1 VAHYFQSWLYCVMSS
16 AAEMATTGDDSE
28 DGFLAFAVDGDAHIS
43 VNDGLGPA
51 LLTNVPAPW
60 MAMQYVDKRVAPL
73 VRFHNE
79 MLSFVEY
86 ITPTVLEYKTR
97 DVVLSEL
104 TRIVKDL
111 WPGAQV
117 TIFGSQ
123 LTRILTPTSDLDLA
137 ILGVPEPRGSERSP
151 LDVLGD
157 AIIAQG
163 NVTYCEVI
171 HSAKVPI
178 VKLDH
183 KLGISVDICLN
194 NDSGLHTGAYIKQM
208 VDAFPPL
215 RPLTMVLKVFL
226 SQRRLNETYT
236 GGIGSFVLSSLIVSF
251 LQQRI
256 RLCKSRDVT
265 LSWNLGSLLLDFLQ
279 LYGSS
284 FNYVHTGI
292 SITNNGSYFEKRR
305 RSGGEWGADPGRP
318 NLLSIENPMQPELD
332 MGRNSFQMPKIRRA
346 FEHALQL
353 LSAALSN
360 PDCDSYLSF
369 FIRTDDP
376 MLKDRHVNL
385 LSTKGRMTQKFI
397 DPGSSG
403 KDVESGPAAEDDS
416 DDEDDVTAGDRDL
429 AGAGAAG
436 RGDSDGAAS
445 APSDEPDGD
454 LSFSALADNGDDYD
468 DDDDEDEEEDEEDE
482 EQSKKKRRRVE
493 SMRGQGGQGGGS
505 DQHDYDEDEDQDQD
519 QDQEEKDEDNHDMS
533 DSRYDHGGKRG
544 RSGW

>member
-1 VAHYFQSWLYCVMSS
+1 MR
-16 AAEMATTGDDSE
+16 AANTFVCSVYGDMADTLTTGDSAE
-28 DGFLAFAVDGDAHIS
+28 DGFLAFAIDGDAHTS
-43 VNDGLGPA
+43 GNDGSGPA

-60 MAMQYVDKRVAPL
+60 LAMQYVDKRVAPL

-111 WPGAQV
+111 WPEAQV

-137 ILGVPEPRGSERSP
+137 ILGVPEPKGSERSP

-194 NDSGLHTGAYIKQM
+194 NDSGLHTGAYIKHM

-251 LQQRI
+251 LQHRI

-279 LYGSS
+279 LYGTS

-305 RSGGEWGADPGRP
+305 RSGGEWGANPGRP
-318 NLLSIENPMQPELD
+318 NMLSIENPMQPELD

-353 LSAALSN
+353 LSAALTN
-360 PDCDSYLSF
+360 QDCDSYLSF

-376 MLKDRHVNL
+376 MLKDRNVNL
-385 LSTKGRMTQKFI
+385 LSTKGRMNQRFI
-397 DPGSSG
+397 EPGG
-403 KDVESGPAAEDDS
+403 RDVESGPAADDS
-416 DDEDDVTAGDRDL
+416 DDEDN
-429 AGAGAAG
+429 GAAAG
-436 RGDSDGAAS
+436 GEGDGDGGGDSDGGAS

-454 LSFSALADNGDDYD
+454 LAFSALADNDDYR
-468 DDDDEDEEEDEEDE
+468 EEDEEDE
-482 EQSKKKRRRVE
+482 EEQSKKKKRRVE
-493 SMRGQGGQGGGS
+493 SLQGQGGNL
-505 DQHDYDEDEDQDQD
+505 QHDEDDKDEEGEEEEK
-519 QDQEEKDEDNHDMS
+519 QEEEDDMT
-533 DSRYDHGGKRG
+533 DSRYLDHGKRG

>member
-1 VAHYFQSWLYCVMSS
+1 
-16 AAEMATTGDDSE
+16 MADAVTTGDSAE
-28 DGFLAFAVDGDAHIS
+28 DGFLAFAADGDVRATGTAS
-43 VNDGLGPA
+43 ESGPV

-60 MAMQYVDKRVAPL
+60 LAMQFVDKHVAPL
-73 VRFHNE
+73 VRLHNE
-79 MLSFVEY
+79 ILSFVEY

-97 DVVLSEL
+97 DIVLSEL
-104 TRIVKDL
+104 TNIAKDL
-111 WPGAQV
+111 WPEAKV

-137 ILGVPEPRGSERSP
+137 ILNVPEPKGSQRSP

-251 LQQRI
+251 LQHRI
-256 RLCKSRDVT
+256 RLSKAREVT

-279 LYGSS
+279 LYGTS

-305 RSGGEWGADPGRP
+305 RSGGEWGVNPGRP
-318 NLLSIENPMQPELD
+318 NMLSIENPMQPDLD

-353 LSAALSN
+353 LSAALAN
-360 PDCDSYLSF
+360 FDCDSYLSF

-376 MLKDRHVNL
+376 IFKDRQTNL
-385 LSTKGRMTQKFI
+385 LSTKGRVNQRFI
-397 DPGSSG
+397 EPGG
-403 KDVESGPAAEDDS
+403 KQAETGPAADDS
-416 DDEDDVTAGDRDL
+416 DDEDNGDYSAAAAKVTHG
-429 AGAGAAG
+429 GGG
-436 RGDSDGAAS
+436 SDDGGS

-454 LSFSALADNGDDYD
+454 LSFSVLADDGHDDYND
-468 DDDDEDEEEDEEDE
+468 EEDEDQEEDNQDEEDRRPFSKRRRVGGTPAQVRDDGEEEGEGIHFSITRFKKFAQARNNSLHFPQFSACVTGSEEEDEEA
-482 EQSKKKRRRVE
+482 
-493 SMRGQGGQGGGS
+493 RGACHLGPPT
-505 DQHDYDEDEDQDQD
+505 
-519 QDQEEKDEDNHDMS
+519 
-533 DSRYDHGGKRG
+533 SR
-544 RSGW
+544 S